1 MLAPTTI
8 PTFQQPDETIS
19 PAVQTLLNEKVIIEE
34 GIQFAQYRPLNTCR
48 YSLFFLFRHNP
59 TINQNETK
67 PKTFFFLY
75 LVDPLEL
82 KKTGRSAA
90 FYYRDSNAFLNT
102 KRIFLEITWFAS
114 KDDDSALTT
123 EDFVSCSN
131 PPSQHLMESVILNIG
146 MIF

>member
-1 MLAPTTI
+1 MLAPTSI

-48 YSLFFLFRHNP
+48 FFSTLTLASTRLR
-59 TINQNETK
+59 QNFK
-67 PKTFFFLY
+67 PFFFF

-102 KRIFLEITWFAS
+102 KRIFGFNS
-114 KDDDSALTT
+114 S
-123 EDFVSCSN
+123 
-131 PPSQHLMESVILNIG
+131 
-146 MIF
+146 